1 MVRYAVMIALASV
14 PSVAHA
20 AAERS
25 AGLSISL
32 EIPEICHIEAPELV
46 VDANRNSATGSVF
59 EICNSGRGF
68 RVLAS
73 HRNLAD
79 GENVEVT
86 YGGEK
91 RQLNAS
97 GVSDVATRQG
107 PTLEQVPLEIK
118 TEGLAQPLVV
128 SFGLAV
134 I

>member
-1 MVRYAVMIALASV
+1 MLRFAALLVLASM

-20 AAERS
+20 AGERG

-32 EIPEICHIEAPELV
+32 EIPEICHIEASELV
-46 VDANRNSATGSVF
+46 VDTNKHTAMGSVF
-59 EICNSGRGF
+59 EVCNSGRGF

-73 HRNLAD
+73 HRSLTE

-107 PTLEQVPLEIK
+107 PTLEQVPLEIR
-118 TEGLAQPLVV
+118 TEGLDQPLVI